1 MKNVKYAV
9 LLTISVTMLSCT
21 QSGDQVPEKVKNAF
35 TQKFPKAKKVEWEM
49 EDEQEWEA
57 EFKMDGKDY
66 SANFSVAGEWMETE
80 YAIESTELPTAVITA
95 LNENYADYEIEKAEL
110 AETKEGTS
118 YELELEVGDEEFE
131 VTITATGQIKSTQK
145 ESEEEDDKD

>member
-1 MKNVKYAV
+1 MKNLKYPV
-9 LLTISVTMLSCT
+9 LLTIFVTMLSCA
-21 QSGDQVPEKVKNAF
+21 QSGDQVPEKVLSAFNA
-35 TQKFPKAKKVEWEM
+35 KFPDAKKVEWEM

-57 EFKMDGKDY
+57 EFKMDGRDY

-80 YAIESTELPTAVITA
+80 YAIESSELPTAVMTA
-95 LNENYADYEIEKAEL
+95 LNENYAAFEIEEAEL

-131 VTITATGQIKSTQK
+131 VTITAAGQIESTQK